1 MMRLSRL
8 LTLAVTALLTACAAA
23 PTRPFAPVAARAQTV
38 DVLHYDIALTIDH
51 QAGYV
56 SGSVDVFF
64 AALDEAVHELVLD
77 AVDLN
82 IERVLDEH
90 GQKTRFATG
99 PDTLTISLP
108 QVLQPGQSTNVHI
121 DYDGFPQRGLY
132 FVAPTGRDPERP
144 WHIWSQGQSHDTRHW
159 LPVWEQLTDRATH
172 TLALTVDDQFMTLA
186 AGELVGS
193 ARWPGRRTRTDS
205 WSMTTPHPAYLIT
218 LVVGEL
224 AVGEL
229 PRDELSDEAIPLPLV
244 ARERDLEAA
253 AFATRYT
260 ADMLSFMNDFTGLDY
275 PYVKYAQTFVDE
287 FSAGGMENISATTL
301 YDEGLHAPADEPQ
314 LDISGLV
321 AHELAHQWFG
331 DLLSCNDWAHLWIN
345 EGWADYVELLYHGS
359 LHGTESMG
367 ARALAYQRAGCQAE
381 LDASRPVIWHGYS
394 DPDECFE
401 DHNYNGAAA
410 RIRLLADQ
418 LGPDVFSEC
427 VHAWVAWAAG
437 RQVDTDDLQRV
448 FSETSGQDL
457 GRFFDEWF
465 RGPGYPRF
473 EVRVEHG
480 DVLVARQVQ
489 GVHGWPEVF
498 HVTLEARWSRGGVE
512 HSARFACDSV
522 ETRVELAGAGSLD
535 WVGFDSAH
543 VLPGTVEVTQTQD
556 AWAAQLSGAQ
566 DGVIRLLAAQW
577 FDFHPWVSF
586 EQTHGEYGPSEL
598 AALSSAARDDTLVDV
613 RLAALSAISF
623 EGGEQVQRLVAELA
637 EDGDAR
643 VRELAMSA
651 LARHV
656 PRAPELHALLR
667 AGLNDESSAVAVAA
681 ATALAEIEEPGLLA
695 TLRRLINDRD
705 AVRLDRDLVE
715 LAAALDDPARI
726 PFLIGVARQHPE
738 RWVRTAAVEGLG
750 NVTGPQR
757 EAAFRQLCTS
767 LHDESYDVRA
777 TAAAALGDSDD
788 ARAETQLRARWDLET
803 DPVVLSALEDA
814 LGAMAEG

>member
-1 MMRLSRL
+1 MMRFSRP
-8 LTLAVTALLTACAAA
+8 LTFAVCALLTACTAA

-51 QAGYV
+51 EAGYV
-56 SGSVDVFF
+56 SGGVDVFF
-64 AALDEAVHELVLD
+64 AALDQAVHELVLD

-90 GQKTRFATG
+90 GQKTGFTKG

-108 QVLQPGQSTNVHI
+108 QVLQPGQSTHVHI

-132 FVAPTGRDPERP
+132 FVAPTGRDPGRP
-144 WHIWSQGQSHDTRHW
+144 WHVWSQGQSHDTRHW
-159 LPVWEQLTDRATH
+159 LPVWEQLSDRATH

-186 AGELVGS
+186 AGELLGS
-193 ARWPGRRTRTDS
+193 ASWPGRKTRTDS

-218 LVVGEL
+218 LVVGALGSGEL
-224 AVGEL
+224 ADGSV
-229 PRDELSDEAIPLPLV
+229 PLPLV

-253 AFATRYT
+253 AHATRYT
-260 ADMLSFMNDFTGLDY
+260 ADMLTFMGDFTGLDY

-345 EGWADYVELLYHGS
+345 EGWADYVELLYLGSVHG
-359 LHGTESMG
+359 EEAMG
-367 ARALAYQRAGCQAE
+367 ARALGYQRAGCQAE

-394 DPDECFE
+394 DPDECFD

-418 LGPDVFSEC
+418 LGPELFRSC

-465 RGPGYPRF
+465 RGTGYPRF
-473 EVRVEHG
+473 EVQVENG

-489 GVHGWPEVF
+489 GLDGWREVF

-512 HSARFACDSV
+512 HSARFDCDSA
-522 ETRVELAGAGSLD
+522 ETRVELAGTGPLD
-535 WVGFDSAH
+535 WVSFDSAH
-543 VLPGTVEVTQTQD
+543 VLPGTVEVTQSRD
-556 AWAAQLSGAQ
+556 AWTAQLSGAQ
-566 DGVIRLLAAQW
+566 DGVTRLLAAQW

-586 EQTHGEYGPSEL
+586 EQDHSDYGPDVL
-598 AALSSAARDDTLVDV
+598 AALSSAARNDTLVDV

-623 EGGEQVQRLVAELA
+623 EGGEQVVRLVAEMA
-637 EDGDAR
+637 EDEDAR
-643 VRELAMSA
+643 VRELAMRA
-651 LARHV
+651 LAMQM
-656 PRAPELHALLR
+656 PWAPELHALLR
-667 AGLNDESSAVAVAA
+667 SGLNDENSAVVVAA
-681 ATALAEIEEPGLLA
+681 ATALAESDEPGLLA
-695 TLRRLINDRD
+695 TLQRLIKSRD

-715 LAAALDDPARI
+715 LAAALDEPDRI

-750 NVTGPQR
+750 TVTGPRR

-777 TAAAALGDSDD
+777 TAAAALGSSND

-803 DPVVLSALEDA
+803 DPVVLSALEGA
-814 LGAMAEG
+814 LGTIDEG